1 MQVCWNIFKYI
12 LMGAIAQALVEAG
25 TMTKWW
31 IASLSGLRFCPV
43 AAVFGPI
50 PLFWPCWAQTG
61 AGSGLFWRKWWI
73 ALVVPTSSSTTS
85 SRVPLRLK
93 RLNCLQPPW
102 SLGALLKR
110 QVRLTSELSM
120 DNVLPWMVWRLSFG
134 YCPSAQMVYF
144 LSNKWRPKVV
154 NEDFG
159 EGPADM
165 GWVSQRRNFKCW
177 IAFVEPPCPVSIHW
191 LSVFIAPTGHGKYL
205 SPLLLL
211 LFNTTHTL
219 VWEIMARRINIT
231 IIAKI
236 IKQL

>member
-1 MQVCWNIFKYI
+1 MIDSFSFWAPLLSSCSSFWTNSPVCALLGTNWCR
-12 LMGAIAQALVEAG
+12 LWSLLVEV
-25 TMTKWW
+25 MD
-31 IASLSGLRFCPV
+31 C
-43 AAVFGPI
+43 FG
-50 PLFWPCWAQTG
+50 C
-61 AGSGLFWRKWWI
+61 SHS
-73 ALVVPTSSSTTS
+73 TSSN
-85 SRVPLRLK
+85 RVPLRLK

-110 QVRLTSELSM
+110 QVRLTSELLM
-120 DNVLPWMVWRLSFG
+120 DNVLPWMVWRPSFG

-154 NEDFG
+154 NEDLG
-159 EGPADM
+159 DGPADT

-177 IAFVEPPCPVSIHW
+177 IAFVEPPCPVSVHW

-219 VWEIMARRINIT
+219 VWEIMARQIIIT

-236 IKQL
+236 IK